1 MKTIAQNYNL
11 IFKIILSAL
20 MAIFIWI
27 NIPLQASAQLQIQIG
42 GNEADFKARLAADG
56 YDRITTKKLGLS
68 ESKFDACKD
77 GRRFRIEF
85 QWTGKVERKVIGEC
99 RRTIDETAI
108 RKILN
113 DRGFRRITIEDRA
126 GKFLAI
132 GCLRSQRYR
141 VEMNYYGDVTRER
154 RIGSCQEAL
163 SPEDVISKLEEAGYN
178 RVAFIDRKLPRYRAE
193 ACLRNDRLDLIL
205 DRNGDIRESNKI
217 GRCRPEQQV
226 NQLVS
231 IMEEKGY
238 SDVVVIDPK
247 LPRYLAQGCRN
258 GSLMEVTLNRWGDV
272 SDEVRIGRCRTRL
285 NEDEITAAM
294 KENGYRN
301 ISIRVAGNS
310 YVTRGCKDNRYEE
323 IVLSKAGRLIDRK
336 ELGNC
341 NAPKINDLAETL
353 RGRGLSKLQ
362 FFVEACQRKQRVRIM
377 FDEFANRT
385 GNEVIGKC

>member
-1 MKTIAQNYNL
+1 MNTIAQSQNV
-11 IFKIILSAL
+11 IFRVIWPCL
-20 MAIFIWI
+20 MAILVFM
-27 NIPLQASAQLQIQIG
+27 NNPTQTSAQLQLQIG
-42 GNEADFKARLAADG
+42 GSEAEFKARLTADG
-56 YDRITTKKLGLS
+56 YDRIATKKLGLS

-85 QWTGKVERKVIGEC
+85 KWTGQVERKVIGEC
-99 RRTIDETAI
+99 RRTVDEAAI
-108 RKILN
+108 RKLLK

-132 GCLRSQRYR
+132 GCLRSERYR

-154 RIGSCQEAL
+154 RVGSCQEAL
-163 SPEDVISKLEEAGYN
+163 SPEDIISKLEEAGYN
-178 RVAFIDRKLPRYRAE
+178 RVAFIDRQLPRYRAE
-193 ACLRNDRLDLIL
+193 ACLRNDRLELVL
-205 DRNGDIRESNKI
+205 DRVGDIRELKKI
-217 GRCRPEQQV
+217 GRCRAALQV
-226 NQLVS
+226 NQIVS

-238 SDVVVIDPK
+238 GNVVVIDPK

-285 NEDEITAAM
+285 SEDEITTAM
-294 KENGYRN
+294 GENGYRN
-301 ISIRVAGNS
+301 ISVRTEGRNFI
-310 YVTRGCKDNRYEE
+310 TRGCKDNRYEE
-323 IVLSKAGRLIDRK
+323 IVLTQAGRLVDRK
-336 ELGNC
+336 QLGNC

-353 RGRGLSKLQ
+353 RGKGLTRLQ
-362 FFVEACQRKQRVRIM
+362 FFVEACKKNQRVRIR